1 MTGKKPP
8 DEIIVK
14 ARFKESNVL
23 IENNLNNMNMNIV
36 SEEYNIKILVACLK
50 LSELLK
56 DVKFVNVFLKLS
68 SYISIKKMIE
78 KNV

>member
-1 MTGKKPP
+1 MSFIIFDKSLTGKKPP

-56 DVKFVNVFLKLS
+56 DVKFVNVFLKL
-68 SYISIKKMIE
+68 
-78 KNV
+78 

>member
-1 MTGKKPP
+1 MAGKKPP

-23 IENNLNNMNMNIV
+23 IEKRFNDMNMNTV
-36 SEEYNIKILVACLK
+36 SEEYNIKILVVCLK

-68 SYISIKKMIE
+68 S
-78 KNV
+78 

>member
-1 MTGKKPP
+1 MTK
-8 DEIIVK
+8 
-14 ARFKESNVL
+14 FS
-23 IENNLNNMNMNIV
+23 NNMNMNIV

-68 SYISIKKMIE
+68 S
-78 KNV
+78 

>member
-1 MTGKKPP
+1 MSFIIFDKSLTGKKPP

-36 SEEYNIKILVACLK
+36 SEEYNIKILVVCLK

-68 SYISIKKMIE
+68 S
-78 KNV
+78 

>member
-1 MTGKKPP
+1 MSSLIILDKSFEGKKPP
-8 DEIIVK
+8 DEIIVSAK
-14 ARFKESNVL
+14 FKESNVL

-68 SYISIKKMIE
+68 S
-78 KNV
+78 

>member
-56 DVKFVNVFLKLS
+56 DMKFVNVFLKLS
-68 SYISIKKMIE
+68 S
-78 KNV
+78 